1 MNSERWG
8 MAERKPKDR
17 HKDEDDTTEF
27 ENFQEL
33 LKDVLSV
40 PKEELDKRRAEYERE
55 RKEKRT
61 R

>member
-1 MNSERWG
+1 
-8 MAERKPKDR
+8 MAERKPRDKR
-17 HKDEDDTTEF
+17 KDEDDTTEF

-55 RKEKRT
+55 RKGKRAG
-61 R
+61 